1 MKDHDRARDGTVRKQ
16 LMPTASA
23 GKRRKR
29 RRRGIESLVVTVTI
43 LAGCEPSPHDSAP
56 RPESHALT
64 PTPPQ
69 PGAILTIDFDTDAT
83 GAPLP
88 RGSVL
93 GEQFAAWGVH
103 FQSSY
108 VVGDRAFDF
117 PDYVAADS
125 GNRVCTPEGS
135 VMPQFPVTWT
145 PGRCAGSPASG
156 TPLVVGFDFPVCVA
170 SIQGTTIAEL
180 DNGLGQMSLFGK
192 NGDGAT
198 IASKSSSA
206 FVNMIRCVGC
216 PPLIEEGT
224 AGAAVFLPLGTPIG
238 NSQTT
243 IKSLVI
249 KETALGSLDNLTVQR
264 CEALFARCGS
274 PTVCA
279 AQGQCNSGTALLD
292 VDAGSF
298 AADRGPI
305 MISQS
310 KTNDFPLGST
320 AVSLTVSQGDL
331 VRSCEGTVN
340 ILDCEPPTLTCP
352 PPVTVECD
360 SGSGPDV
367 PPGGCTP
374 YTAVP
379 ATAVD
384 ACGPATVPP
393 RTTCAVLG
401 TTELD
406 QVAFDAPGNVG
417 TCSSALTVVD
427 TQPPIVTPAPGPA
440 RELGPVDNQL
450 HTVTLAD
457 CGVQITDHCMSDIA
471 ARGTKI
477 TCVTSDE
484 EEGQSP
490 DIVILD
496 ADAQLLQ
503 LRASRDA
510 AGDGRVYTI
519 HFTATDGARN
529 STPGTCQLTVPRLR
543 HLPAVDSGPRRRVCT
558 SWCGESGGLPCEFRA
573 VRLSR
578 PAEGALA
585 YAINGRGQVVGMTIV
600 ADSGG
605 GARGV
610 VWQNGTTVDLGTLG
624 GEGGC
629 TPTAINDR
637 GHVTG
642 YGFTADGRLAPF
654 LWANGVIHELAA
666 IPSGQAFG
674 INDRDQIVG
683 VAYDGADA
691 RGFLFDD
698 GHVTAIGSPED
709 HAVGFGINNSG
720 QVVGVFD
727 HDGVGQAFVWDQGII
742 HPLPDTYG
750 LASTA
755 YAINEEGQIAGST
768 FDGVVDNAVMWRHG
782 LVVDLGVSRLWGTAV
797 NSTAVA
803 INNRGEIVGST
814 NPPDGHPHAFHYY
827 KGDLTNLN
835 STTRMD
841 DFPFNEAHG
850 INNNGQIVGAEFADG
865 APSHAVLWLKP

>member
-1 MKDHDRARDGTVRKQ
+1 MKDHDRAMEGTLRTQ
-16 LMPTASA
+16 LLPPPSA
-23 GKRRKR
+23 GSRRER
-29 RRRGIESLVVTVTI
+29 RRRRVESLIVALTI
-43 LAGCEPSPHDSAP
+43 LGGCEPPAHDSAP

-69 PGAILTIDFDTDAT
+69 PGAVLTIDFDTDPT

-93 GEQFAAWGVH
+93 GEQFAAWGLH
-103 FQSSY
+103 FENGY

-145 PGRCAGSPASG
+145 PGRCAGSPAWG
-156 TPLVVGFDFPVCVA
+156 TPLVIDFDFPVCFA
-170 SIQGTTIAEL
+170 SIQGTTVAAL
-180 DNGLGQMSLFGK
+180 DNGFGK
-192 NGDGAT
+192 LSVFGRNGDGAT
-198 IASKSSSA
+198 IASKTSDA
-206 FVNMIRCVGC
+206 FVNTIRCVGC
-216 PPLIEEGT
+216 SPFISEGT
-224 AGAAVFLPLGTPIG
+224 NGVGVFLPPGTPIG

-243 IKSLVI
+243 IEKVVVNEI
-249 KETALGSLDNLTVQR
+249 ALGSLDKLTVQR
-264 CEALFARCGS
+264 CEALFAACGS

-279 AQGQCNSGTALLD
+279 AQGQCSSGTAAID
-292 VDAGSF
+292 INAGSS

-305 MISQS
+305 TLSQS

-320 AVSLTVSQGDL
+320 TVSLTVTEGDL
-331 VRSCEGTVN
+331 IRTCEGTVT
-340 ILDCEPPTLTCP
+340 IRDCEPPMVTCP
-352 PPVTVECD
+352 PPATIECD
-360 SGSGPDV
+360 PTSGPDS
-367 PPGGCTP
+367 PPGGCTS

-384 ACGPATVPP
+384 ACGPTTVTPLA
-393 RTTCAVLG
+393 TCAALG
-401 TTELD
+401 TIEL
-406 QVAFDAPGNVG
+406 QQTAFDEPENLA
-417 TCSSALTVVD
+417 TCSSTLTVVD
-427 TQPPIVTPAPGPA
+427 TQPPIVTSAPGPA

-457 CGVQITDHCMSDIA
+457 CGVQITDHCMRDIA
-471 ARGTKI
+471 TRGTKI

-484 EEGQSP
+484 EEGHSP

-519 HFTATDGARN
+519 HFTATDGGGN

-543 HLPAVDSGPRRRVCT
+543 HIPAVDSGPRRPVCT
-558 SWCGESGGLPCEFRA
+558 SWCGVSGGLPCEFQA
-573 VRLSR
+573 VLLSG
-578 PAEGALA
+578 PAEGGVA
-585 YAINGRGQVVGMTIV
+585 YAVNARGQVVGATVV
-600 ADSGG
+600 ADSNGE
-605 GARGV
+605 ARGV
-610 VWQNGTTVDLGTLG
+610 MWQNGTTVDLGTLG

-642 YGFTADGRLAPF
+642 YGMTADGRLAPF
-654 LWANGVIHELAA
+654 LWADGVIHELAG

-674 INDRDQIVG
+674 INDHDQIVG
-683 VAYDGADA
+683 VAYDGGDVS
-691 RGFLFDD
+691 GFLFDH
-698 GHVTAIGSPED
+698 GHVTVIGSSQD
-709 HAVGFGINNSG
+709 QAVGYGVNNSG

-727 HDGVGQAFVWDQGII
+727 HDGAGQAFLWDHGMI
-742 HPLPDTYG
+742 HSLPDAYG
-750 LASTA
+750 IASSA
-755 YAINEEGQIAGST
+755 YAINEDGQIVGST
-768 FDGVVDNAVMWRHG
+768 FDGNVDNAVMWRHG
-782 LVVDLGVSRLWGTAV
+782 LMVDLGVSTLWGTAI

-803 INNRGEIVGST
+803 INHRGEIVGST

-835 STTRMD
+835 STTRLD
-841 DFPFNEAHG
+841 DFPFNEATG
-850 INNNGQIVGAEFADG
+850 ISDDGDVVGGEFADG
-865 APSHAVLWLKP
+865 VPSHAVVWRKH